1 MALRCFLFCSD
12 EGSSD
17 TIRQVMTGLGIE
29 GESCQETTSA
39 VAKLAEEL
47 FQIVVVD
54 WDQQPEAAMLLS
66 AARDRKPAERPLTLA
81 IVSDDASV
89 PKALQA
95 GANSIL
101 KKPLVVNQVTDTLTT
116 ARDLLRSR
124 QESAHASHAAA
135 AAAAASAAASSRPEP
150 ALDQTP
156 HAGNTFQ
163 STSPAPGGQFETDSE
178 VSHFPEQSAAELTDP
193 LKDLEPVA
201 SAVPEPPPVE
211 PPSDG
216 PKGLEWYL
224 KARGVVRQPGSSFAT
239 STTAPSAPP
248 KEGKPELLGYDQA
261 PSAEP
266 PRPKQ
271 SAAQDQSQAATH
283 TETSR
288 PQVFSSYVEQSP
300 EPSDGTASRFRLGK
314 GAIAAAVVLAALA
327 VAAAPQAP
335 WHSQMAG
342 LWSRGRHALHGW
354 LNPQPVTSV
363 SQAPTSHENFARP
376 GDEYKLPVAENIPD
390 ATTDPSQIN
399 VVPVIDP
406 TAKKPTTPDA
416 TATDPVTTQP
426 ETIPTTAPDPGQPS
440 TTPSGT
446 TQQAPSQPIQS
457 APQASQPAGTTSPT
471 ATEPPPASHIA
482 VPAESTPAQ
491 PSPAVTT
498 HHQPAPYVPVT
509 TKVPSSLQSQM
520 ATMTPEASGN
530 KPAEAAL
537 PAIEPV
543 SVPELTERA
552 LLADQPPL
560 AYPASAAGKQGTV
573 TLQVLIGRDGTV
585 QDAKFLQGSLA
596 FARSAIEGVKRWKF
610 KPYSMNG
617 RAVSVAT
624 TLTLRFAPGQ

>member
-29 GESCQETTSA
+29 GESCQETTTA

-54 WDQQPEAAMLLS
+54 WDRQPESAMLLS

-81 IVSDDASV
+81 IVGDDASV

-124 QESAHASHAAA
+124 QESASVSHSAA
-135 AAAAASAAASSRPEP
+135 AAAAASAATSSRTEP
-150 ALDQTP
+150 APDQTP

-163 STSPAPGGQFETDSE
+163 STSPGGQFETDSE
-178 VSHFPEQSAAELTDP
+178 VSHFPDQSAAELTDP

-201 SAVPEPPPVE
+201 SAVAEQRPVE
-211 PPSDG
+211 PPPDG

-224 KARGVVRQPGSSFAT
+224 KARGVVRQPSSSFAT
-239 STTAPSAPP
+239 SQSAPPAPP
-248 KEGKPELLGYDQA
+248 KEGKPGLLGYDQA
-261 PSAEP
+261 PSASS
-266 PRPKQ
+266 
-271 SAAQDQSQAATH
+271 SA
-283 TETSR
+283 R
-288 PQVFSSYVEQSP
+288 PQRASAHDQPESAGHAESSEPKIFSSYVDESP
-300 EPSDGTASRFRLGK
+300 DAPSRFRLGK
-314 GAIAAAVVLAALA
+314 GSIAAAVVLAALA

-335 WHSQMAG
+335 WHSQVMG
-342 LWSRGRHALHGW
+342 LWSRGRRTLHGW

-363 SQAPTSHENFARP
+363 SQAPTAHENFARP
-376 GDEYKLPVAENIPD
+376 GDEYKLPVTENIPD

-399 VVPVIDP
+399 VVPVVDP

-416 TATDPVTTQP
+416 AATDPVAVQP
-426 ETIPTTAPDPGQPS
+426 ETTPTTAPDPGQS
-440 TTPSGT
+440 SATPSGT
-446 TQQAPSQPIQS
+446 TQQAPGQPIQP
-457 APQASQPAGTTSPT
+457 APQATQPTSTSPT
-471 ATEPPPASHIA
+471 TEPPPTSHISA
-482 VPAESTPAQ
+482 PVESTPAL
-491 PSPAVTT
+491 PSPVAAT
-498 HHQPAPYVPVT
+498 HHQPAPFVPVT
-509 TKVPSSLQSQM
+509 AKVPSSLRSQM
-520 ATMTPEASGN
+520 TPMTPEASGN

-543 SVPELTERA
+543 AVPELTERA

-560 AYPASAAGKQGTV
+560 GYPASAGGKQGTV
-573 TLQVLIGRDGTV
+573 TLEVLIGRDGMV
-585 QDAKFLQGSLA
+585 QDAKFMQGSLA
-596 FARSAIEGVKRWKF
+596 FARSAIDGVKHWKF
-610 KPYSMNG
+610 KPYTVNG
-617 RAVSVAT
+617 RAVSVQT
-624 TLTLRFAPGQ
+624 TLTLRFAPDQ

>member
-17 TIRQVMTGLGIE
+17 TIRQVMTGLGIQ
-29 GESCQETTSA
+29 GESCQETTTA

-54 WDQQPEAAMLLS
+54 WDRQPEAAMLLS

-101 KKPLVVNQVTDTLTT
+101 KKPLIVNQVTDTLTT

-124 QESAHASHAAA
+124 QESANSSFVAAA
-135 AAAAASAAASSRPEP
+135 GAAAVSAPSRPEP
-150 ALDQTP
+150 ASVKTL
-156 HAGNTFQ
+156 HAGSPLQ
-163 STSPAPGGQFETDSE
+163 STSPAPGGQFETDTE
-178 VSHFPEQSAAELTDP
+178 VSHFPEQSVAEQTDP
-193 LKDLEPVA
+193 LKDLEPMAAAVA
-201 SAVPEPPPVE
+201 EQQPVE
-211 PPSDG
+211 PPPNE

-224 KARGVVRQPGSSFAT
+224 KARGVVRQPGSVLGS
-239 STTAPSAPP
+239 STAAPP
-248 KEGKPELLGYDQA
+248 TPPSEAKPELLGYDQA
-261 PSAEP
+261 SSSPAP
-266 PRPKQ
+266 AQPQRT
-271 SAAQDQSQAATH
+271 AAQPPSGSAGHA
-283 TETSR
+283 ESSE
-288 PQVFSSYVEQSP
+288 PKIFSSYREESS
-300 EPSDGTASRFRLGK
+300 EPPDETSSRFRLGK
-314 GAIAAAVVLAALA
+314 GAIIAAVVLAALA

-335 WHSQMAG
+335 WHAQVAG
-342 LWSRGRHALHGW
+342 LWSRGRHKLHGW

-363 SQAPTSHENFARP
+363 SQAPTAHENFARP
-376 GDEYKLPVAENIPD
+376 GDEYKLPIAENIPD

-399 VVPVIDP
+399 VVPVVDP

-416 TATDPVTTQP
+416 TATDPATVQP
-426 ETIPTTAPDPGQPS
+426 ETTPTTAPDPGQPS
-440 TTPSGT
+440 TTPGGT
-446 TQQAPSQPIQS
+446 TQQAPSQPIQP
-457 APQASQPAGTTSPT
+457 APQASQPASTSPT
-471 ATEPPPASHIA
+471 TEPPPASHTA
-482 VPAESTPAQ
+482 APAESAPAQ
-491 PSPAVTT
+491 PSPVAAT

-543 SVPELTERA
+543 AVPELTERA

-573 TLQVLIGRDGTV
+573 TLEVLIGRDGTV

-596 FARSAIEGVKRWKF
+596 FARSAIDGVKRWRF
-610 KPYSMNG
+610 RPYTVNG
-617 RAVSVAT
+617 RAVSVQT